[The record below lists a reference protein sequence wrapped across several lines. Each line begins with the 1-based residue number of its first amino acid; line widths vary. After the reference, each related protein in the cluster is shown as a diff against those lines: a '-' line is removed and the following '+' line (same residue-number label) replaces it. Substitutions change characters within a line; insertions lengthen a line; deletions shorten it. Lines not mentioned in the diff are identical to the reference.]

1 MDSIYLTVS
10 TPVPLFFLFSYKI
23 YIFKTEF
30 WILGEICRNLK
41 RYVAITLHLGQT
53 LIVVCLKMGAGI
65 KRGMSD
71 HCQSLPLPPSLLVFQ
86 FRFRYF
92 CMFVLGNFKC
102 CPLALSRK
110 MLMRDLAK
118 DTTGSWSW
126 CAGVVMCSE
135 NTWKYFGLFS
145 FLLKFI

>member
-1 MDSIYLTVS
+1 MSLTRGMDSIYLTVS

-23 YIFKTEF
+23 YISKTEF
-30 WILGEICRNLK
+30 WTLEDIFRNLPI
-41 RYVAITLHLGQT
+41 VAITPHLGQT
-53 LIVVCLKMGAGI
+53 PIVVCLKMGTGI
-65 KRGMSD
+65 KTGMSD

-86 FRFRYF
+86 FHFRYF

-118 DTTGSWSW
+118 DTTGSRS
-126 CAGVVMCSE
+126 
-135 NTWKYFGLFS
+135 
-145 FLLKFI
+145 